1 MSSYIFWPINRG
13 KWILVEATWKVHIN
27 NSNFKVILKNHKAAS
42 AAKDM
47 TNKSCY
53 AMADILCI
61 STEIKD
67 VPFSYRSC
75 SLCVTSHSF
84 IVNASYC
91 TQKRPKHT
99 WLSFMSCHPLSRFLV
114 EITNPL
120 TVKSSSYVRNSSHSV
135 ERISDAP
142 CEGNVPGHSKRARTC
157 LACRRGYLLYK
168 YIQIWHKA

>member
-1 MSSYIFWPINRG
+1 M
-13 KWILVEATWKVHIN
+13 HIN

-91 TQKRPKHT
+91 TQKRRKHT

-142 CEGNVPGHSKRARTC
+142 IHSNQMVSCKNYPERIISAPRN
-157 LACRRGYLLYK
+157 LDRRMEDNT
-168 YIQIWHKA
+168 